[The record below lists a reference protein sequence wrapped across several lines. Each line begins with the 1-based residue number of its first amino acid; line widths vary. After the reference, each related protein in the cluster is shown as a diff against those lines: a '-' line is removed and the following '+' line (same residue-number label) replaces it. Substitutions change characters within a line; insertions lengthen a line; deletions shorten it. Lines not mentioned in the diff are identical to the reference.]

1 MLTKFGKVLRKAR
14 IDQGLLLKDL
24 ADACGISS
32 AFLSS
37 VETGKKPIPA
47 GLMEKAADFLGF
59 GYGSDEWLQLKDA
72 EVLSRGEVSLPTRG
86 LSERHQE
93 TVLAFARHFEE
104 MKPEELDEVLNIL
117 NSKKK
122 KE

>member
-1 MLTKFGKVLRKAR
+1 MLTMFGKVLRKAR
-14 IDQGLLLKDL
+14 IDKGLLLKEM
-24 ADACGISS
+24 AEFCGVSS

-37 VETGKKPIPA
+37 VETGKKPIPS
-47 GLMEKAADFLGF
+47 GLMEKAADFLEF
-59 GYGSDEWLQLKDA
+59 DQGSREWTELKDA

-93 TVLAFARHFEE
+93 AVLAFARHFEE
-104 MKPEELDEVLNIL
+104 MEPAELDEVLNIL
-117 NSKKK
+117 HSKKK

>member
-1 MLTKFGKVLRKAR
+1 MLTIFGKVLRKAR
-14 IDQGLLLKDL
+14 IDKGLLLKEM
-24 ADACGISS
+24 AEVCGISS

-37 VETGKKPIPA
+37 VETGKKPIPS

-59 GYGSDEWLQLKDA
+59 DQGSREWAELKDA

-104 MKPEELDEVLNIL
+104 MEPAELDEVLNIL
-117 NSKKK
+117 HSKKK